1 MTWLKLTK
9 KALELKEQNSTIEE
23 VQVESYPKNPTE
35 DWIEEFPTRWFE
47 GADAPKTMI
56 ISNNEYEPQ
65 SIKKGA
71 IKLKILEIL
80 EKLDQ
85 NPDKNN
91 DLDDQQKSEKVKNI
105 SDELKNLSQKSGVDE
120 LILAFY
126 STQPISKKKF
136 EAASTQEQ
144 LQKICDILGCKID
157 DLKGEEV
164 DIPLFKFDIDLYIKK
179 KYQNEAEFIK
189 ETNTSAEFIEILRT
203 EHIDLYLNNPL
214 NNPFGDYTWTD
225 NLEEWL
231 RRFWSW

>member
-23 VQVESYPKNPTE
+23 VKVESNPKNPTE

-47 GADAPKTMI
+47 GEDTPKTMI
-56 ISNNEYEPQ
+56 ISNNEYEPLNIEN
-65 SIKKGA
+65 IKKGA
-71 IKLKILEIL
+71 IQLKILE
-80 EKLDQ
+80 KLGLNFD
-85 NPDKNN
+85 PNN

-105 SDELKNLSQKSGVDE
+105 SDELKKLSQNSGVDI
-120 LILAFY
+120 LTLAFY
-126 STQPISKKKF
+126 STQLISKKKF

-203 EHIDLYLNNPL
+203 EHIDISF

-225 NLEEWL
+225 YLEDWI

>member
-47 GADAPKTMI
+47 GEDAPKTMI
-56 ISNNEYEPQ
+56 ISRNDVELLDIE
-65 SIKKGA
+65 KGA
-71 IKLKILEIL
+71 IKLKILE
-80 EKLDQ
+80 KLGLNFD
-85 NPDKNN
+85 PNN

-105 SDELKNLSQKSGVDE
+105 SDELKKLSQNSGVDI
-120 LILAFY
+120 LTLAFY
-126 STQPISKKKF
+126 STQLISKKKF
-136 EAASTQEQ
+136 EETSTQEQ
-144 LQKICDILGCKID
+144 LQKICDILRCKID
-157 DLKGEEV
+157 DLKGEEE

-203 EHIDLYLNNPL
+203 EHIDISF

-225 NLEEWL
+225 YLEDWI